1 MRKIL
6 LTFTIIFLILFLSF
20 RLVVFDFDFYKKEF
34 EKHNI
39 YDKLGKEN
47 VKNLTT
53 GLITYL
59 EGEDELKNK
68 IFSEKESLH
77 LVDVKNLIK
86 KSFSLFYYVLAA
98 FILLLGYSLYKK
110 DKKTGNAFIFGG
122 ILTLLLI
129 LLIFLVAKI
138 SFDYLFT
145 QFHYLAFDNELWLL
159 NEKDILINLFP
170 IGIFYDFLMRIVL
183 NNCFFAFG
191 SIIFGILLKK
201 LDFRK

>member
-1 MRKIL
+1 MKKIL
-6 LTFTIIFLILFLSF
+6 LTITIIFLILFLSF

-39 YDKLGKEN
+39 YDKLGREN
-47 VKNLTT
+47 VDNLSS

-59 EGEDELKNK
+59 EGKSELKNK
-68 IFSEKESLH
+68 IFSNKESLH
-77 LVDVKNLIK
+77 LIDVKNLIK
-86 KSFSLFYYVLAA
+86 KSFSLFYVVFAA
-98 FILLLGYSLYKK
+98 FILLLMYSLYKK
-110 DKKTGNAFIFGG
+110 DKKTGNVFIFGG

-129 LLIFLVAKI
+129 LVIFLLAKI

-145 QFHYLAFDNELWLL
+145 QFHYLSFDNELWLL

-170 IGIFYDFLMRIVL
+170 IGIFYDFLMRIIL

-191 SIIFGILLKK
+191 SIVFGIFLNKVLSIK
-201 LDFRK
+201 